1 MLHMV
6 VGRLMVKVTCTKCNN
21 QLQWMPRI
29 HWGLGFIGFFL
40 FIMLLF
46 HWGQLEAAYLGIL
59 ADWAENGFH
68 PITVIINN
76 G

>member
-1 MLHMV
+1 MAKL
-6 VGRLMVKVTCTKCNN
+6 TCNKCNN
-21 QLQWMPRI
+21 DIALMPRI

-46 HWGQLEAAYLGIL
+46 HWSALEAAYLGIL
-59 ADWAENGFH
+59 ADWAANGFH
-68 PITVIINN
+68 PIVVNINN